1 MYASSLGQGLPAFK
15 DPETFAKTGDP
26 SSMLPGESTTYRI
39 GSRMSPQ
46 GYGAGAERQAN
57 RYEGTSSC
65 PPGQVVVSHGSTPI
79 RAAYIGAP
87 TTSPFVY
94 CKPQPVYRPA
104 PAPAPVAGPTYTT
117 TISPVLQT
125 EVSPMISPV
134 FQQVQDSPGATQ
146 AGAPT
151 MVAPGGMEAE
161 GGSAGNGSAA
171 MLEFMRLQSE
181 QDAARRADEA
191 AAREVERRDAVAR
204 EDAYRKQQLDFQR
217 EQAALQ
223 ADRQAA
229 IDAGAAD
236 EAARLTAQY
245 EAAQAE
251 WETTRAT
258 PGGFVSTAV
267 MPGREMIGPEVPAP
281 MPLEKPGLPMPLIVG
296 LGAAVL
302 VGGYFLATQ
311 KKGQRT

>member
-1 MYASSLGQGLPAFK
+1 MYVGNLGQGLPAFK

-46 GYGAGAERQAN
+46 GYGAGAERQAS
-57 RYEGTSSC
+57 RYEGQSHC

-94 CKPQPVYRPA
+94 CKPQPVYAPA
-104 PAPAPVAGPTYTT
+104 APAPVAGPVYTT

-146 AGAPT
+146 AATPT

-161 GGSAGNGSAA
+161 GGSSGDSGA
-171 MLEFMRLQSE
+171 MMEFLRMQAE

-191 AAREVERRDAVAR
+191 AAREIERRDAAAR
-204 EDAYRKQQLDFQR
+204 EDAYRQAQLDFQR

-251 WETTRAT
+251 WETTRTT

-267 MPGREMIGPEVPAP
+267 MPGRDMIAPEVPAP

-296 LGAAVL
+296 LAAAVV